1 MHAKHKTDLI
11 YTYSQYADGRD
22 YLLHLRELLVA
33 HGYELNK
40 RPTEEVY
47 KKLIE
52 TEESKYITRLTFLLC
67 TFINNFKTQGYGLE
81 KFAEFKAANK
91 NVRTKLFLDI
101 CKVCYHEYQ
110 KVLEE
115 QHCIDFQDMIN
126 ESAELI
132 RQKRIGKEQL
142 DYRYI
147 IVDEYQ
153 DISRQRYNLIKELS
167 QLCNAKI
174 MAVGDDWQ
182 SIYAFSGSIL
192 PLFTRFCEAV
202 GYGQELKITR
212 TYRNAQEIID
222 IAGTFVQK
230 NSAQIK
236 KELVSPKRIINP
248 VIITRMSK
256 LSIKEKSGRKEAVT
270 IIWGLL

>member
-1 MHAKHKTDLI
+1 
-11 YTYSQYADGRD
+11 
-22 YLLHLRELLVA
+22 
-33 HGYELNK
+33 
-40 RPTEEVY
+40 
-47 KKLIE
+47 
-52 TEESKYITRLTFLLC
+52 
-67 TFINNFKTQGYGLE
+67 
-81 KFAEFKAANK
+81 
-91 NVRTKLFLDI
+91 
-101 CKVCYHEYQ
+101 
-110 KVLEE
+110 
-115 QHCIDFQDMIN
+115 
-126 ESAELI
+126 
-132 RQKRIGKEQL
+132 
-142 DYRYI
+142 
-147 IVDEYQ
+147 
-153 DISRQRYNLIKELS
+153 
-167 QLCNAKI
+167 

>member
-1 MHAKHKTDLI
+1 
-11 YTYSQYADGRD
+11 
-22 YLLHLRELLVA
+22 
-33 HGYELNK
+33 
-40 RPTEEVY
+40 
-47 KKLIE
+47 
-52 TEESKYITRLTFLLC
+52 
-67 TFINNFKTQGYGLE
+67 
-81 KFAEFKAANK
+81 
-91 NVRTKLFLDI
+91 
-101 CKVCYHEYQ
+101 
-110 KVLEE
+110 
-115 QHCIDFQDMIN
+115 MIN

-132 RQKRIGKEQL
+132 RQKRIGREQL
-142 DYRYI
+142 DYKYI

-174 MAVGDDWQ
+174 VAVGDDWQ

-236 KELVSPKRIINP
+236 RSSSLRSESSIRLSSI
-248 VIITRMSK
+248 RMSK
-256 LSIKEKSGRKEAVT
+256 LSIKEKSGRKAANIT
-270 IIWGLL
+270 IWEPL

>member
-1 MHAKHKTDLI
+1 MSA
-11 YTYSQYADGRD
+11 
-22 YLLHLRELLVA
+22 
-33 HGYELNK
+33 LN
-40 RPTEEVY
+40 
-47 KKLIE
+47 I
-52 TEESKYITRLTFLLC
+52 
-67 TFINNFKTQGYGLE
+67 
-81 KFAEFKAANK
+81 
-91 NVRTKLFLDI
+91 FLDI
-101 CKVCYHEYQ
+101 CKVCFYEYQ

-132 RQKRIGKEQL
+132 RQKTYRQGAL
-142 DYRYI
+142 DYKYI

-230 NSAQIK
+230 IRRKS
-236 KELVSPKRIINP
+236 KRSSFLRNGSSIRLSSIRIP
-248 VIITRMSK
+248 K
-256 LSIKEKSGRKEAVT
+256 LSTREKSGRKAANIT
-270 IIWGLL
+270 IWESL

>member
-1 MHAKHKTDLI
+1 
-11 YTYSQYADGRD
+11 
-22 YLLHLRELLVA
+22 
-33 HGYELNK
+33 
-40 RPTEEVY
+40 
-47 KKLIE
+47 
-52 TEESKYITRLTFLLC
+52 
-67 TFINNFKTQGYGLE
+67 
-81 KFAEFKAANK
+81 
-91 NVRTKLFLDI
+91 
-101 CKVCYHEYQ
+101 
-110 KVLEE
+110 
-115 QHCIDFQDMIN
+115 MIN

-132 RQKRIGKEQL
+132 RQKTYRQGAL
-142 DYRYI
+142 DYKYI

-202 GYGQELKITR
+202 SYGQELKITR

-236 KELVSPKRIINP
+236 KELVSPKRITNP
-248 VIITRMSK
+248 VIIIRM
-256 LSIKEKSGRKEAVT
+256 
-270 IIWGLL
+270 

>member
-1 MHAKHKTDLI
+1 
-11 YTYSQYADGRD
+11 
-22 YLLHLRELLVA
+22 
-33 HGYELNK
+33 
-40 RPTEEVY
+40 
-47 KKLIE
+47 
-52 TEESKYITRLTFLLC
+52 
-67 TFINNFKTQGYGLE
+67 
-81 KFAEFKAANK
+81 
-91 NVRTKLFLDI
+91 
-101 CKVCYHEYQ
+101 
-110 KVLEE
+110 
-115 QHCIDFQDMIN
+115 MIN

-248 VIITRMSK
+248 VLIYPYVETFDKGKERPEGGRYHYLGVAVNNAIEEILGYNSDEGKSRIVSILLIGRFGVDARNLFYSK
-256 LSIKEKSGRKEAVT
+256 QFNSDENTGKV
-270 IIWGLL
+270 

>member
-1 MHAKHKTDLI
+1 M
-11 YTYSQYADGRD
+11 
-22 YLLHLRELLVA
+22 
-33 HGYELNK
+33 
-40 RPTEEVY
+40 
-47 KKLIE
+47 
-52 TEESKYITRLTFLLC
+52 
-67 TFINNFKTQGYGLE
+67 
-81 KFAEFKAANK
+81 
-91 NVRTKLFLDI
+91 
-101 CKVCYHEYQ
+101 
-110 KVLEE
+110 EE

-132 RQKRIGKEQL
+132 RQKRIGREQF
-142 DYRYI
+142 DYKYI

-236 KELVSPKRIINP
+236 KELVSPKRITNP
-248 VIITRMSK
+248 VIIYPYVETFDK
-256 LSIKEKSGRKEAVT
+256 GKERPRKAANIT
-270 IIWGLL
+270 IWESL